1 MTTKCAQLMEM
12 DMSTGVTSAQVAK
25 EFLELAK
32 KEEKNL
38 TPLQLIKLTY
48 LAHGWA
54 YPYLGR
60 LLVDE
65 PVEAWKFGP
74 VFPKLYHALKR
85 YGRGYVDEIP
95 IDEEELTPLVE
106 NEKKLIKAVY
116 NGYKH
121 LSGMQLSALTHKNG
135 TPWNSTSWKIWSNE
149 IDPAL
154 IREHYEEKMRE
165 NKERAAAQA

>member
-1 MTTKCAQLMEM
+1 M
-12 DMSTGVTSAQVAK
+12 DMSKVVTSAQVARQ
-25 EFLELAK
+25 FLELAK
-32 KEEKNL
+32 EEEKQL
-38 TPLQLIKLTY
+38 TPLKLIKLTY

-60 LLVDE
+60 LLVNE

-74 VFPKLYHALKR
+74 VFPRLYHALKR
-85 YGRGYVDEIP
+85 YGRGPVDEVP
-95 IDEEELTPLVE
+95 QDSLEQEGEVSVPLDE

-121 LSGMQLSALTHKNG
+121 LNGMQMSDLTHKEG
-135 TPWNSTSWKIWSNE
+135 TPWRSTPWNILSNQ

-154 IREHYEEKMRE
+154 ICAHYVEKMRE
-165 NKERAAAQA
+165 SQQRAAG